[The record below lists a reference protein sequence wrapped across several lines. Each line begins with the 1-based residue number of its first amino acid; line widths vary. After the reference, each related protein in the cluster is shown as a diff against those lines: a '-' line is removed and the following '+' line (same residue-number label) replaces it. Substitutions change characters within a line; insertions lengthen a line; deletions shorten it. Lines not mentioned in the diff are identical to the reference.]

1 MPSETEIVPNC
12 IGNPPASMTPCLDA
26 LAKRSRERLHG
37 VISFQDDAI
46 PICGLT
52 QSSSPI
58 PTARSI
64 PRLGARSNPS
74 VTIPERGFICDIAGS
89 LIDSAHSLQYLTN
102 LLNVSEEISVSKK
115 PVQLDKDGLDP
126 NRWRTLFVVAIA
138 QLMVVLDSSIVNI
151 AIPSAKADLGI
162 TDANQQWVITA
173 YTLAFG
179 SLLLIGGRI
188 GDFMGRKRIFIIGL
202 AGFAAASALGG
213 IAANQELLF
222 ASRALQGVFGA
233 LLAPAALAIIS
244 VTFTVPAERAK
255 AFGVVGAISGG
266 GAAIGLILGG
276 TLTEYFSW
284 RWCLGVNVPIAIF
297 AGLMA
302 FFYVRES
309 KAGGEHSYDIPGVI
323 TATAGLFSLTYGF
336 NEAATK
342 GWSSQS
348 TISFLVAAVVLLV
361 AFVVIE
367 AKVSNP
373 MMPLRV
379 VTERNRGGSY
389 LGSLIVGAGLF
400 SMFLF
405 LGLYLQV
412 VLGYSPLKSGFAFL
426 PFTAGIIVFAGIAS
440 QLLPKFGP
448 RPLMV
453 PGLVFAGVGLLML
466 TLITPETSYTTHV
479 LPSLLIMSSGMA
491 LVFIPLTS
499 TSLHGVSNQD
509 TGVASAMINT
519 SQQVGGSLGTAL
531 LNTVA
536 ATAATNYIAA
546 NQSMGEKVQ
555 AFGVTHGF
563 TVAFTVSA
571 GLLFAGAIVLFFFIN
586 VGKDSLVET
595 EGVSVH

>member
-1 MPSETEIVPNC
+1 MP
-12 IGNPPASMTPCLDA
+12 
-26 LAKRSRERLHG
+26 
-37 VISFQDDAI
+37 
-46 PICGLT
+46 
-52 QSSSPI
+52 
-58 PTARSI
+58 
-64 PRLGARSNPS
+64 
-74 VTIPERGFICDIAGS
+74 
-89 LIDSAHSLQYLTN
+89 
-102 LLNVSEEISVSKK
+102 
-115 PVQLDKDGLDP
+115 GLDP

-202 AGFAAASALGG
+202 VGFAAVSALGG
-213 IAANQELLF
+213 VAANQELLF
-222 ASRALQGVFGA
+222 AARALQGVFGA

-255 AFGVVGAISGG
+255 AFGVIGAISGG

-276 TLTEYFSW
+276 ALTEYFSW
-284 RWCLGVNVPIAIF
+284 RWCLGVNVPIALV
-297 AGLMA
+297 AGTLA
-302 FFYVRES
+302 IKYVKES
-309 KAGGEHSYDIPGVI
+309 RAEGNRTYDIPGVI

-342 GWSSQS
+342 GWSSS
-348 TISFLVAAVVLLV
+348 TTISFLVAATILLIL
-361 AFVVIE
+361 FVIIE
-367 AKVSNP
+367 AKVANP

-412 VLGYSPLKSGFAFL
+412 ILGYSPLKSGFAFL

-448 RPLMV
+448 KPLMV
-453 PGLVFAGVGLLML
+453 PGLIFAGIGLLML
-466 TLITPETSYTTHV
+466 TQITPETSYVTHV

-499 TSLHGVSNQD
+499 TSLHGVSNHD

-536 ATAATNYIAA
+536 ATAATSYVIANKEVGIDVPGMA
-546 NQSMGEKVQ
+546 QKFYP
-555 AFGVTHGF
+555 FGLTHGY

-571 GLLFAGAIVLFFFIN
+571 ALLFAGAVVLFFFIN
-586 VGKDSLVET
+586 IGKESLVET
-595 EGVSVH
+595 EGVVVH

>member
-1 MPSETEIVPNC
+1 MSQAP
-12 IGNPPASMTPCLDA
+12 
-26 LAKRSRERLHG
+26 
-37 VISFQDDAI
+37 
-46 PICGLT
+46 
-52 QSSSPI
+52 
-58 PTARSI
+58 
-64 PRLGARSNPS
+64 
-74 VTIPERGFICDIAGS
+74 VT
-89 LIDSAHSLQYLTN
+89 T
-102 LLNVSEEISVSKK
+102 
-115 PVQLDKDGLDP
+115 LDP

-151 AIPSAKADLGI
+151 AIPSAKNDLGI

-188 GDFMGRKRIFIIGL
+188 GDFMGRKKIFLVGL
-202 AGFAAASALGG
+202 AGFALVSAFGG
-213 IAANQELLF
+213 IAANQEQLF
-222 ASRALQGVFGA
+222 AARALQGVFGA

-255 AFGVVGAISGG
+255 AFGVIGAISGG

-276 TLTEYFSW
+276 ALTEFFSW
-284 RWCLGVNVPIAIF
+284 RWCLGVNVPIAVI
-297 AGLMA
+297 AGVLA
-302 FFYVRES
+302 IKYVKES
-309 KAGGEHSYDIPGVI
+309 KASGDHSYDIPGVI

-336 NEAATK
+336 SEAATK
-342 GWSSQS
+342 GWSATS

-367 AKVSNP
+367 TKVANP

-405 LGLYLQV
+405 LGLYLQI
-412 VLGYSPLKSGFAFL
+412 VLGYTPLKSGFAFL
-426 PFTAGIIVFAGIAS
+426 PFTAGIIVFAGVAS

-448 RPLMV
+448 KPLMV
-453 PGLVFAGVGLLML
+453 PGLIFAGIGLLML
-466 TLITPETSYTTHV
+466 TQITPETSYVTHV

-499 TSLHGVSNQD
+499 TALHGVGNRD

-536 ATAATNYIAA
+536 TTAAFSHIKA
-546 NQSMGEKVQ
+546 NKEVGITVPGLTEKLYPY
-555 AFGVTHGF
+555 GMTHGY

-571 GLLFAGAIVLFFFIN
+571 ALLCAGAVVLFFFIN
-586 VGKDSLVET
+586 IGKDSLVET
-595 EGVSVH
+595 EGVIAH